1 MKIRNFTFSGCKDS
15 HKNFWAPPIETARDR
30 NRRSLARGINPASS
44 IFRALTWK
52 SWSQNTYQCRF
63 VQLYNSCSGST
74 SHRGY
79 DPFQQSYAAGDWT
92 LQNARPA
99 PYCLYSQA
107 AGQSYFPPKGNCFG
121 YVANEWMT
129 FQIHFKFGL
138 RVGDEFLNSYVNMW
152 IAREDQRSELVF
164 NWGPYNLSGG
174 SRMADQKF
182 RKIWFLP
189 YHTGKR
195 LLPGSSYRVCLVR
208 RTGHL
213 PKKDSGSRPQP
224 GEIRF
229 PLKISPPVCRSV
241 QCRRANNAGLDCSP
255 VVFLKKIRRIE
266 KDAN

>member
-1 MKIRNFTFSGCKDS
+1 VKIRNFTFSGCKDS
-15 HKNFWAPPIETARDR
+15 HKNFWAPPIETARDG

-79 DPFQQSYAAGDWT
+79 DPFQQSYAAGDWK

-129 FQIHFKFGL
+129 FQIHFKLGPRF
-138 RVGDEFLNSYVNMW
+138 GDEFLNSYVNMW
-152 IAREDQRSELVF
+152 IAREDQPSELVF

-174 SRMADQKF
+174 GVENGRSKVQKNLVPAIPHREKTSPRF
-182 RKIWFLP
+182 I
-189 YHTGKR
+189 
-195 LLPGSSYRVCLVR
+195 LPGMSGTKNRSSPEKRFRIPTSTR
-208 RTGHL
+208 R
-213 PKKDSGSRPQP
+213 D
-224 GEIRF
+224 
-229 PLKISPPVCRSV
+229 KIPS
-241 QCRRANNAGLDCSP
+241 
-255 VVFLKKIRRIE
+255 
-266 KDAN
+266 